1 VLFGQSGV
9 ILATLR
15 IVKLSPTLITWLF
28 RKACTTRKPSDLV
41 PACHSAHTPRA
52 ALPPGRRAGLL
63 LAPNWQRPSARSRH
77 TDFTTRLPHSCVR
90 LRKVVSS
97 WWN

>member
-15 IVKLSPTLITWLF
+15 IVKLSPTLTTWLF